1 MSSKSPSRVVFAPRS
16 RAALQ
21 RGVDQLANLIRPTL
35 GPLPRWVALER
46 VASRKDP
53 PELLDDGA
61 TIARRFLA
69 LPDANES
76 TGAMLLRHTLWRVYE
91 KVADGTATTAVLF
104 QAIVREATR
113 YIAAGY
119 NAPRLRVGI
128 EQGLAVVRQ
137 NLRQMAR
144 ALEGEEQIARAALA
158 LCHDPELARFL
169 GEAYDIV
176 GPDGYVQINTSN
188 KRGVDREYVEGV
200 YWDTS
205 WFTPYFITD
214 PVRQIVE
221 LDDPA
226 VLISD
231 LQITT
236 AEQIL
241 PVMEKVTKAGI
252 KALAIIASN
261 VSGDA
266 LGLLVANQRAK
277 VLNALAVKTPS
288 YGADRMGIMADI
300 AALTGARVLLDVAK
314 ERVEDATLADLG
326 RARRAWATA
335 QYFGLAGGRGD
346 PVALRQHIANVR
358 AEIEQTTDA
367 REKDQVRKRLSK
379 LLGGIAT
386 IRVGGATEAEMNA
399 RKEVAER
406 AATALRTA
414 LQGGIVAG
422 GGAALLACQGALDK
436 MPLDGDEGHGVRI
449 LRRALE
455 EPIRAIVINAG
466 YDPAPIVARV
476 RESPAGWGF
485 DARTGQIVDMFE
497 AGIFDPLLTIDT
509 ALESAVSGAVMT
521 FTTDVIVRRKK
532 LLESVNP

>member
-104 QAIVREATR
+104 QAIVREAAR

-119 NAPRLRVGI
+119 NAPRLRAGI

-137 NLRQMAR
+137 DLRRMAR
-144 ALEGEEQIARAALA
+144 SLEGEEQIARAALA

-188 KRGVDREYVEGV
+188 KRGLDREYVEGV
-200 YWDTS
+200 YWDTN

-226 VLISD
+226 VLVSD
-231 LQITT
+231 LQITA

-241 PVMEKVTKAGI
+241 PVMEKVAKAGI

-288 YGADRMGIMADI
+288 YGADRRGIMADI

-314 ERVEDATLADLG
+314 ERVEDVTLADLG

-335 QYFGLAGGRGD
+335 QYFGLVGGRGD

-358 AEIEQTTDA
+358 AEVEQTTDA

-455 EPIRAIVINAG
+455 EPMRAIAINAG
-466 YDPAPIVARV
+466 YDPSPIIARV
-476 RESPAGWGF
+476 RESPPGWGF

-521 FTTDVIVRRKK
+521 FTTEVIVRRKK